1 MSGKVAPVAEGVEK
15 SKPAASSTGSGIYVP
30 AAERK
35 ERSFGKGNSRIQSVK
50 QHKKTEF
57 AAAEIAQETQEKR
70 ADSFNSRRQ
79 SVGAIATDST
89 KIAVPTIADLKR
101 TAAHEDSPAERVALK
116 GTSVASGDS
125 KKDSG
130 LVTLDGS
137 EEPEEP
143 LLIRGPS
150 GNNKMAMK

>member
-1 MSGKVAPVAEGVEK
+1 MSGKVVPGKE
-15 SKPAASSTGSGIYVP
+15 SKPAGSGTGSGIYVP
-30 AAERK
+30 AQERK

-57 AAAEIAQETQEKR
+57 AAADIAQETQEKR
-70 ADSFNSRRQ
+70 ADSFNTRRQ
-79 SVGAIATDST
+79 SMAAALDGT
-89 KIAVPTIADLKR
+89 KNAVPTIADLKR
-101 TAAHEDSPAERVALK
+101 TAAHKDSPAERVALM
-116 GTSVASGDS
+116 GTTIASGDS
-125 KKDSG
+125 KKGSG
-130 LVTLDGS
+130 LVTLDGT